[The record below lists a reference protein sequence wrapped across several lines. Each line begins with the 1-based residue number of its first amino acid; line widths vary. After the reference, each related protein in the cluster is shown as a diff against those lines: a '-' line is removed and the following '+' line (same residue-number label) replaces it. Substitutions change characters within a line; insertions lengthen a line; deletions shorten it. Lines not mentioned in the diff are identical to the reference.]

1 MEKLSIFGGRGFIG
15 SNFAKLYPDTCDVL
29 DRDAVSPLEDDALY
43 LISTTHNYNVF
54 DDVHL
59 DINTNLN
66 KLMDVLPRVMGTFNF
81 VSSWFVYGTGDGD
94 MMHYQCSGNPA
105 PEYGPCS
112 PKGFY
117 SITKKAAEDLTV
129 SYCETFN
136 KKYRI
141 MRLCNVVGGDGAAG
155 KKKNAFEF
163 LLGKIKRN
171 EDVDVYIGDNY
182 RNYMHVEDV
191 CRAMKIVMECGKQ
204 NEIYNIGFAE
214 SYRLEDLL
222 KYAIRISGSTSKI
235 NRVEAPAFH
244 KIVQAENFHM
254 SCEKLYKLGFRPT
267 YTPFEAISKIISG

>member
-1 MEKLSIFGGRGFIG
+1 
-15 SNFAKLYPDTCDVL
+15 
-29 DRDAVSPLEDDALY
+29 
-43 LISTTHNYNVF
+43 
-54 DDVHL
+54 
-59 DINTNLN
+59 
-66 KLMDVLPRVMGTFNF
+66 MDVLPRVMGTFNF
-81 VSSWFVYGTGDGD
+81 VSSWFVY
-94 MMHYQCSGNPA
+94 SGAREYTAQNPA
-105 PEYGPCS
+105 GESEYGRPL
-112 PKGFY
+112 GFY
-117 SITKKAAEDLTV
+117 AASKLCAETLV
-129 SYCETFN
+129 ESYCKTFN
-136 KKYRI
+136 KEYRI
-141 MRLCNVVGGDGAAG
+141 MRLCNVVGGDSAAG
-155 KKKNAFEF
+155 KKKNAVEF

-235 NRVEAPAFH
+235 NRIEAPAFH